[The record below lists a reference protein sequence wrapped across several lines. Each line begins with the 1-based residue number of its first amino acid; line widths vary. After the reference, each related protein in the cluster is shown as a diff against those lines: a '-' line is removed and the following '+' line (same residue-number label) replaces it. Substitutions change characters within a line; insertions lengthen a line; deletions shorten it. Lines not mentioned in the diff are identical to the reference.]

1 MSSLRESLKEV
12 AGLISANQAF
22 TVIGHTNPDGDTL
35 GSTLALGLGLQK
47 MGKRVTLLN
56 IDGVPEV
63 YRFLPGSDR
72 VVKPEAAHFP
82 DQVVVCVDC
91 SDPKR
96 AGDEVIPWLAKARTV
111 INIDHHISN
120 ASFGTVN
127 IVDPEAASAGIIIM
141 ELLEKLGVG
150 IDRDIATCL
159 YVSLVTD
166 TGSFRFSN
174 TSPRAH
180 RAAAKLLSTGLNQ
193 EAVNRELYEEVP
205 LTGLQLIKA
214 GLDNLQ
220 LSPCGKVAWMIFN
233 RQVMES
239 LNARDEHLEGVVNYA
254 KSIKGV
260 EVGILFRESGEKLV
274 KISFRSKSKVNVSD
288 LAAKFGGGGHLRAAG
303 CRYRVSLAEAVQNVV
318 AAALEAVQETK

>member
-1 MSSLRESLKEV
+1 MSSLQEV
-12 AGLISANQAF
+12 AQLLRATQSPI

-47 MGKRVTLLN
+47 MGKKVTMLN
-56 IDGVPEV
+56 IDGVPEI
-63 YRFLPGSDR
+63 YRFLPESDR
-72 VVKPEAAHFP
+72 IVIPEATHFLNR
-82 DQVVVCVDC
+82 VVVCVDC

-96 AGDEVIPWLAKARTV
+96 AGDEVIPWLARAGTV

-120 ASFGTVN
+120 EFFGTVN
-127 IVDPEAASAGIIIM
+127 LVDSEAASAGLIIM
-141 ELLEKLGVG
+141 ELLKELGVM
-150 IDRDIATCL
+150 IDPDIATCL

-166 TGSFRFSN
+166 TGSFRYSN

-180 RAAAKLLSTGLNQ
+180 QAAAELLSTGLDQ
-193 EAVNRELYEEVP
+193 DVVNRELYEEVP
-205 LTGLQLIKA
+205 LTSLRLIQA

-220 LSPCGKVAWMIFN
+220 LSPCGKVAWMTFN

-239 LNARDEHLEGVVNYA
+239 LNAKDEHLEGVVNYA

-260 EVGILFRESGEKLV
+260 EVGILFRESGEQLI
-274 KISFRSKSKVNVSD
+274 KISFRSKSTVNVSD
-288 LAAKFGGGGHLRAAG
+288 LAAKFGGGGHVRAAG
-303 CRYRVSLAEAVQNVV
+303 CRYRVPLAEAVENVV